1 MLSRI
6 VCDDFH
12 HLCNEVLHVIGPLL
26 SPSNDLLMVG
36 VNAGVVLNYAHVGDK
51 ATSEYLHPTVM
62 SYNGFRD
69 CTHSNS
75 IYPWNK
81 TNKI

>member
-36 VNAGVVLNYAHVGDK
+36 VNASVVLHDTHVGDQT
-51 ATSEYLHPTVM
+51 AGEHLIVI
-62 SYNGFRD
+62 R
-69 CTHSNS
+69 
-75 IYPWNK
+75 
-81 TNKI
+81 